1 MSEPVSEPAPRPAAG
16 SPPPAERPGG
26 LARLGADWIAV
37 IVAGILVVLAGL
49 GLLPTIP
56 FLIK

>member
-1 MSEPVSEPAPRPAAG
+1 MSTEPTTDPEQAG
-16 SPPPAERPGG
+16 TPSLA
-26 LARLGADWIAV
+26 ARLGVDWIAV
-37 IVAGILVVLAGL
+37 IVAAVLVLLAGL

>member
-1 MSEPVSEPAPRPAAG
+1 MSEPVSETASGTTAPP
-16 SPPPAERPGG
+16 ERESG

-49 GLLPTIP
+49 GLLPAIP

>member
-1 MSEPVSEPAPRPAAG
+1 MTTTAHRQEG
-16 SPPPAERPGG
+16 PPMNT
-26 LARLGADWIAV
+26 LSRLGADWIAV
-37 IVAGILVVLAGL
+37 IVAGLLVLLAGL

>member
-1 MSEPVSEPAPRPAAG
+1 MSGPESAPPRPT
-16 SPPPAERPGG
+16 G

-37 IVAGILVVLAGL
+37 IVAGILVLLAGT

-56 FLIK
+56 FLLK

>member
-1 MSEPVSEPAPRPAAG
+1 MSEPTPPGAAPESRPA
-16 SPPPAERPGG
+16 G

-37 IVAGILVVLAGL
+37 IVAGILVLLAGT

>member
-1 MSEPVSEPAPRPAAG
+1 MNTLS
-16 SPPPAERPGG
+16 
-26 LARLGADWIAV
+26 RLGADWIAV
-37 IVAGILVVLAGL
+37 IVAGLLVLLAGL

>member
-1 MSEPVSEPAPRPAAG
+1 MTTTPEPTPDTPDGAATAPR
-16 SPPPAERPGG
+16 SP
-26 LARLGADWIAV
+26 LARLGADWWAV
-37 IVAGILVVLAGL
+37 IVAGVLVVLAGL

>member
-1 MSEPVSEPAPRPAAG
+1 MSEPA
-16 SPPPAERPGG
+16 SPPSRSGA

-37 IVAGILVVLAGL
+37 IVAGVLVLLAGL
-49 GLLPTIP
+49 GLLPAIP

>member
-1 MSEPVSEPAPRPAAG
+1 MSEPTPPEAAPQDRPT
-16 SPPPAERPGG
+16 G

-37 IVAGILVVLAGL
+37 IVAGILVLLAGT

-56 FLIK
+56 FLLK

>member
-1 MSEPVSEPAPRPAAG
+1 MSEPVSEPVSDAG
-16 SPPPAERPGG
+16 SPPSSTSRPGG

-37 IVAGILVVLAGL
+37 IVAGILVVLAGI
-49 GLLPTIP
+49 GLLPAIP

>member
-1 MSEPVSEPAPRPAAG
+1 VSDPAPEPAAPPS
-16 SPPPAERPGG
+16 SPPAPTG

-37 IVAGILVVLAGL
+37 IVAGVLVVLAGL

-56 FLIK
+56 FLIT

>member
-1 MSEPVSEPAPRPAAG
+1 MSEPVSDTGSDTG
-16 SPPPAERPGG
+16 SPPSSTPRPGG

-37 IVAGILVVLAGL
+37 IVAGVLVVLAGL
-49 GLLPTIP
+49 GLLPAIP

>member
-1 MSEPVSEPAPRPAAG
+1 MSEPT
-16 SPPPAERPGG
+16 PPEATTDRPGG

-37 IVAGILVVLAGL
+37 IVAGILVLLAGT

>member
-1 MSEPVSEPAPRPAAG
+1 MSSTIPDDPDRSESTVAAR
-16 SPPPAERPGG
+16 SP
-26 LARLGADWIAV
+26 LARLGADWAAV
-37 IVAGILVVLAGL
+37 IVAGVLVVLAGL

>member
-1 MSEPVSEPAPRPAAG
+1 MTEPAPPAPAPEPRPT
-16 SPPPAERPGG
+16 G

-37 IVAGILVVLAGL
+37 IVAGALVLLAGL